1 MGNNGMKRPLL
12 HLYLAMAAVAMS
24 AAAILFFSTSIASC
38 YAFSVPIRALLSQR
52 QPRSII
58 SLPSVVT
65 VGFASTNNNNRNN
78 DHSDSINTDD
88 DDDVNTSKGEVSMFE
103 RTFKVRPPWESFSIS
118 TTQPSL
124 NKSVSSSILS
134 SSSQIKAN
142 FNDKVSTYNDIEGK
156 RRRQR
161 RRQGDDTR
169 VSAAASSTLKYDDD
183 DDAGDTGDDTVDDV
197 VDGGTAPVVVANSNR
212 SDVDSSRVALI
223 DSIDDNVMTSKR
235 ETQIDDNNNNDDD
248 ADMAAVASSTTR
260 KYANRAALLESVL
273 AIKVQE
279 LQVMT
284 NRARLMEDALHRMKD
299 ERQLL
304 IKTTMTT
311 NATRAMMTTT
321 TQQHHDDD
329 DALDTTVESIQQ
341 SATVSGVQS
350 TKSTLSSTTT
360 ALDEHAIF
368 VSSTEKK
375 LQTMTNRVVLLE
387 STLLQMKT
395 LLNEKEEV
403 MQHERQMNEIKVE
416 ALQNEIQSLNS
427 TIIKLRSQLT
437 ELLDE
442 VDELDR
448 RRNDEVN
455 NAILSTTTKYKTIIH
470 NMTNEYNKLS
480 LILLDDKQGQHQI
493 KNEIDRLSLLLKQEQ
508 LEKDEYRK
516 LYKKEVR
523 RRKKEGR
530 KRQEA
535 FQRALLAARIIN
547 DSSRSRLLT
556 TTMSSNIVNGS
567 KEEKEEF
574 GVMEGS
580 VDLSKLSIILA
591 TNSSINDD
599 TTTTTSSDDT
609 LSSAIED
616 KEGWYIAAN
625 NNNSIDDDFI
635 TSSRQREGML
645 LTDIEELEY
654 DLSVANDRIH
664 ELETQLRQT
673 TDDQNKKL
681 EQQQQLQEYLRAQ
694 LATYYDTIHEQ
705 AVQITNQ
712 TQQITNMQHQHDEA
726 ILIATRSVDAAR
738 RREETLLTN
747 IEELE
752 NELTDMIAKRNDDAE
767 ELKQKKKEEEEKML
781 VVMNMKERLI
791 ELEELLRQGSVR
803 EKTLIEHNEELS
815 KELIHHVRMSNRV
828 KANLN
833 TRQGVEED
841 ENEDGDDEI
850 ISYTN
855 KNRDM
860 KVPNS
865 QQIRRRRRWLRPW
878 SLLWGR

>member
-1 MGNNGMKRPLL
+1 
-12 HLYLAMAAVAMS
+12 
-24 AAAILFFSTSIASC
+24 
-38 YAFSVPIRALLSQR
+38 
-52 QPRSII
+52 
-58 SLPSVVT
+58 
-65 VGFASTNNNNRNN
+65 
-78 DHSDSINTDD
+78 
-88 DDDVNTSKGEVSMFE
+88 MFE

-134 SSSQIKAN
+134 SSSQINNAN

-169 VSAAASSTLKYDDD
+169 VSAAASSSINLD
-183 DDAGDTGDDTVDDV
+183 DDASDTGDDTVDNTVDV
-197 VDGGTAPVVVANSNR
+197 VVEGGITPVVVANSNR
-212 SDVDSSRVALI
+212 SGDVDSSLVALI

-580 VDLSKLSIILA
+580 VDLTKLSIILA
-591 TNSSINDD
+591 NNSSSNDD
-599 TTTTTSSDDT
+599 TTPASNNDTTPASNNDET
-609 LSSAIED
+609 LPSAIED
-616 KEGWYIAAN
+616 KEGWSIAAN
-625 NNNSIDDDFI
+625 NNNSIDDNFI

-654 DLSVANDRIH
+654 DLSVANDKIH
-664 ELETQLRQT
+664 TLENQLRQT
-673 TDDQNKKL
+673 IDDQNKKS
-681 EQQQQLQEYLRAQ
+681 EQQQQLHEYLRAQ
-694 LATYYDTIHEQ
+694 LATYYDTIQEQ

-712 TQQITNMQHQHDEA
+712 TKQITNMQHQHDEA

-738 RREETLLTN
+738 QREETLLTN

-767 ELKQKKKEEEEKML
+767 ELKQKKKEEEEKRV

-791 ELEELLRQGSVR
+791 ELEELLLQGSAR
-803 EKTLIEHNEELS
+803 EKTLMEHNEELS
-815 KELIHHVRMSNRV
+815 KELIHHVRMANRV
-828 KANLN
+828 KAKLN

-841 ENEDGDDEI
+841 KNEDGDDEI

-860 KVPNS
+860 KVPQS
-865 QQIRRRRRWLRPW
+865 QQLRRRRRWLRPW
-878 SLLWGR
+878 SLLWER